1 MIAVQHS
8 PHPTRTRTDAKRFE
22 ARWLVFL
29 AFLISAC
36 ALLSPYDPTSYKNA
50 TDLKAASLALL
61 EHGSEPYADH
71 AAEVSRL
78 DVQLRQAFE
87 YEHGKGKTNSETAEQ
102 WKILIDREGGLLGG
116 TLEQW
121 RKAGHLSEVL
131 LPEISKKIGAAFD
144 EIISLEQAKV
154 KK

>member
-1 MIAVQHS
+1 MARSRILS
-8 PHPTRTRTDAKRFE
+8 PGSARLDQ
-22 ARWLVFL
+22 RWLLLL

-36 ALLSPYDPTSYKNA
+36 TLLSPYDPTSYKNA

-61 EHGSEPYADH
+61 EHGNEPYADH
-71 AAEVSRL
+71 KDEIGRL

-102 WKILIDREGGLLGG
+102 WKILLDKQGGLLGG

-121 RKAGHLSEVL
+121 RTAGHLSEAL

-144 EIISLEQAKV
+144 EIIGLEQAKV